1 MSPRGEAR
9 APSIETPLL
18 QIGSARPPQGAE
30 RMCIRLGLKRC
41 NPVGASDHWLQRRG
55 AVQLPTGPV
64 PSPDIVDPPQPRA
77 AAAQGRLKNGR
88 GGRGSRQGQQFASLE
103 PTRHVPEDLQIAG
116 GCGHP
121 PLRQRAMALR
131 VNPNRSTS
139 RCVGVE
145 CLSPCD
151 GGRSACRAPMSELGL
166 GCVTTLRRGSAT
178 DLNHS
183 MVA

>member
-151 GGRSACRAPMSELGL
+151 GGRSACRAPMSELGQNSPSL
-166 GCVTTLRRGSAT
+166 LPGGRVGS
-178 DLNHS
+178 S
-183 MVA
+183 PES